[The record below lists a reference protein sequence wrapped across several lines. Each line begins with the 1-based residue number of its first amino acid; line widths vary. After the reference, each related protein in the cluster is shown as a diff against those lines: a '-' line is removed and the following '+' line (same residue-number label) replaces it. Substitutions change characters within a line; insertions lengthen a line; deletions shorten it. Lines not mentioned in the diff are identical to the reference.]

1 METAADQVSSRKA
14 RVASAAASLLDRTA
28 VLARDLDRSDLVAR
42 VESAQ
47 VRVTDPRI
55 RIVVVGPLNQ
65 GKSQFVN
72 SLLGCD
78 VCSVGDDETT
88 AVATVVQYGKLLAQS
103 WFSPN
108 LVVNLGEFR
117 CRSTSCS
124 ALRRQQHVPMGV
136 RFFASTSSCRA
147 HCWPTGW
154 SSSIR
159 RASEV
164 TEIRMLLELWA

>member
-28 VLARDLDRSDLVAR
+28 VLARDIDRSDLVAR
-42 VESAQ
+42 AESAL

-72 SLLGCD
+72 SLLNLT

-88 AVATVVQYGKLLAQS
+88 AIPTVCLLYT
-103 WFSPN
+103 SPSP
-108 LVVNLGEFR
+108 R
-117 CRSTSCS
+117 D
-124 ALRRQQHVPMGV
+124 
-136 RFFASTSSCRA
+136 
-147 HCWPTGW
+147 
-154 SSSIR
+154 
-159 RASEV
+159 
-164 TEIRMLLELWA
+164 